1 MTRPLDVLL
10 LENRPGVGLAE
21 QAALEDAGHRVH
33 RCHEPGDEEFPC
45 KGMTDRGTCPMDG
58 PIDVTLLVRRGV
70 SPRPTP
76 FEDGVRCASRRDVP
90 IVEHGS
96 DALDPYAPWVA
107 HRVGLGESVVTEC
120 VLAADRS
127 NDPLRRAML
136 DRVRPVLSAA
146 SIDPDTVACDIER
159 VEGALEAHVTLPRPP
174 DRRLEQALA
183 VRVLDAVRAS
193 GRTYGQVSVQVHT
206 ASSAMS

>member
-21 QAALEDAGHRVH
+21 QAALEDAGHHVH
-33 RCHEPGDEEFPC
+33 RCHELGDDEFPC
-45 KGMTDRGTCPMDG
+45 NGMVPGRVCPMDG

-96 DALDPYAPWVA
+96 DALDPFAPWVA

-120 VLAADRS
+120 VLAADRA
-127 NDPLRRAML
+127 NDPLRTVML
-136 DRVRPVLSAA
+136 ERIRPVLAA
-146 SIDPDTVACDIER
+146 AGIDPGGVACDLDRDGPTI
-159 VEGALEAHVTLPRPP
+159 EAHVTLPEPP

-183 VRVLDAVRAS
+183 VRVLDAIRAS
-193 GRTYGQVSVQVHT
+193 GRTYGHVGVQVHT
-206 ASSAMS
+206 ASS